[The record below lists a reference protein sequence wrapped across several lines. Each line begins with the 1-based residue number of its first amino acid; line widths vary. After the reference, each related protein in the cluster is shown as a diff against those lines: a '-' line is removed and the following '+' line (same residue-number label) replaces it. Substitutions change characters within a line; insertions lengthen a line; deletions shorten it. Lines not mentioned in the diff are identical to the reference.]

1 MPEATLH
8 HVHARAPLCALDDG
22 PLRGLRHRS
31 VIDRRN
37 GAAQLALWQEE
48 HLPGF
53 SVPAHLHDCEEII
66 TVIEGEIEA
75 RLVGDRHLVRSG
87 ESVLIP
93 AGTPHGFRV
102 IGVRSVRLLA
112 LFASPRPAIL
122 RPDGTPS
129 RPPWEGAAS
138 DHLSD
143 AG

>member
-1 MPEATLH
+1 
-8 HVHARAPLCALDDG
+8 VNDG
-22 PLRGLRHRS
+22 PLAGLRHRT
-31 VIDRRN
+31 VIDATT
-37 GAAQLALWQEE
+37 GAGALALWEE
-48 HLPGF
+48 RHVGGF
-53 SVPAHLHDCEEII
+53 NVPDHLHDCEEII

-75 RLVGDRHLVRSG
+75 RLGGDRHLVRSG

-129 RPPWEGAAS
+129 RPPWEGGAS